1 MAGRHK
7 LLILIPAILLIPI
20 LIGMTPLNLFNRLSG
35 QCPFSQGKQIQ
46 RASSC
51 LFNSI
56 ASQYD
61 LNAVILDSTLLE
73 QESTLSFHIRVDHS
87 THSNI
92 SLISVPLRC

>member
-7 LLILIPAILLIPI
+7 LLFLIPAIILIPV
-20 LIGMTPLNLFNRLSG
+20 LLGMTPMNLFDKLSS

-56 ASQYD
+56 ISQVD
-61 LNAVILDSTLLE
+61 LNVVSLDSTLLG
-73 QESTLSFHIRVDHS
+73 QESTLAFNIKVHDSI
-87 THSNI
+87 HSNI
-92 SLISVPLRC
+92 SRISIPLRC